1 MELYEIF
8 NYSTYDIFEI
18 FEMLSYQRFLIPA
31 DKVSLRYLRYWAI
44 WDVVNSSWQGLSGH
58 EGEQDE
64 SVHHCIR
71 GIRSRKNRVHQ
82 VHPEVSHR
90 VLGISH
96 QPARAKD
103 PWMYVETTCS
113 CVKHCLCP
121 AKYLSYEFSKW
132 NSKDMKVF
140 VFFSFDLC

>member
-18 FEMLSYQRFLIPA
+18 FEMLSYLRFLIPA
-31 DKVSLRYLRYWAI
+31 DKVSLRYWAI
-44 WDVVNSSWQGLSGH
+44 WDVVDSSWQGLSRH

-71 GIRSRKNRVHQ
+71 GIWSRKNRVHQ

-103 PWMYVETTCS
+103 PWVYVETTCS

-132 NSKDMKVF
+132 NSKDRKA
-140 VFFSFDLC
+140 